1 MKRTLLAS
9 VFAACAAA
17 SLAPA
22 TEPAPAF
29 RDFGEDGKIVVGV
42 AAIGIALGNAKINH
56 HDIAAIG
63 IAGILQGIRGE

>member
-29 RDFGEDGKIVVGV
+29 RDFGEDGKIVDGV
-42 AAIGIALGNAKINH
+42 
-56 HDIAAIG
+56 AAIG
-63 IAGILQGIRGE
+63 IAGILRGIRGE